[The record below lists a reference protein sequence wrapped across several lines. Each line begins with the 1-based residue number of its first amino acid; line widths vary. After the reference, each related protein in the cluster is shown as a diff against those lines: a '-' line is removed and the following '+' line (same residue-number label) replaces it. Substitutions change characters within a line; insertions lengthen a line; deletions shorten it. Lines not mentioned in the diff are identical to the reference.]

1 MPQANKYEFEF
12 TNASLGYSHTIQSNN
27 YHRYLNWTTNPLV
40 AGQTYNVRV
49 RASRDGGVSFCPWG
63 DVCTVTIAAAA
74 QGGSSSM
81 MVQDDDVEFNLWPNP
96 STGDQ
101 VALSVN
107 GLVGP
112 TTDIELTVIDGM
124 GRLVHQR
131 SISTEGPQWQGD
143 LQFPSTLPT
152 GQYFL
157 RYRIGDTMRTQ
168 RFVVTH

>member
-1 MPQANKYEFEF
+1 
-12 TNASLGYSHTIQSNN
+12 
-27 YHRYLNWTTNPLV
+27 
-40 AGQTYNVRV
+40 
-49 RASRDGGVSFCPWG
+49 
-63 DVCTVTIAAAA
+63 
-74 QGGSSSM
+74 

-157 RYRIGDTMRTQ
+157 RYRIGDTLKTQ